1 MHLAHHHGGGAST
14 RRGPALNDAPYASL
28 SPDLVL
34 DAVNACGLWPDGRL
48 LALNSYEN
56 RVWQVGLE
64 QVGVEPE
71 SPVIAKFYRPG
82 RWSDAAIVEEHTFAL
97 ELAAA
102 ELPVVAPL
110 VFGGHTLL
118 RHDGFRY
125 ALTPRRG
132 GRAPELE
139 ALDQLQWLGR
149 LIARIHVVGARQ
161 PFAHRGRLDRGTMVQ
176 QPMQA
181 VLESSLLPASLQTNY
196 RAAAMRLDAAIASR
210 LDAVGPVRQLRLH
223 GDCHPGNVLWT
234 DEGPHFVDLDDARTG
249 PAVQDLWML
258 ASDER
263 AMNAVLEGYR
273 QFRDFD
279 DSELML
285 VPALRAMRQLHYAGW
300 IAARWH
306 DPAFPAAFPFA
317 AESRWWEQH
326 IGDLHELADE
336 LE

>member
-1 MHLAHHHGGGAST
+1 MVS
-14 RRGPALNDAPYASL
+14 DAPYARL

-34 DAVNACGLWPDGRL
+34 NAVGACGLWPDGRL
-48 LALNSYEN
+48 LALNSFEN

-64 QVGVEPE
+64 ETQ
-71 SPVIAKFYRPG
+71 PVIAKFYRPG
-82 RWSDAAIVEEHTFAL
+82 RWSDAAIAEEHTFAQ
-97 ELAAA
+97 ELANA

-110 VFGGHTLL
+110 AFDGRTLL
-118 RHDGFRY
+118 LHEGFRY
-125 ALTPRRG
+125 ALSPRRG

-149 LIARIHVVGARQ
+149 LIARMHLIGAKA
-161 PFAHRGRLDRGTMVQ
+161 PFEHRGRLDRETMVRL
-176 QPMQA
+176 PMQA
-181 VLESSLLPASLQTNY
+181 VLASSLLPATMQTNY
-196 RAAAMRLDAAIASR
+196 RAAAERLDAAIAQR
-210 LDAVGPVRQLRLH
+210 LEAVGPVRPLRLH

-234 DEGPHFVDLDDARTG
+234 DAGPHFVDFDDARTG

-258 ASDER
+258 ANDDR
-263 AMNAVLEGYR
+263 AMEAVLEGYR

-279 DSELML
+279 PAELAL
-285 VPALRAMRQLHYAGW
+285 IPVLRAMRQLHYAGW

-326 IGDLHELADE
+326 LADLHELADE

>member
-1 MHLAHHHGGGAST
+1 MHLAHHHGGGCGAC
-14 RRGPALNDAPYASL
+14 RGAALNSAPYANL
-28 SPDLVL
+28 TPDLVL
-34 DAVNACGLWPDGRL
+34 DAVSACGLWPDGRL

-56 RVWQVGLE
+56 RVWQVG
-64 QVGVEPE
+64 VEDA

-82 RWSDAAIVEEHTFAL
+82 RWSDAAIAEEHAFSQ
-97 ELAAA
+97 ELADA

-110 VFGGHTLL
+110 AFDRHSLL
-118 RHDGFRY
+118 THQGFRY

-139 ALDQLQWLGR
+139 AIDQLQWLGR
-149 LIARIHVVGARQ
+149 LIARIHLIGARQ
-161 PFAHRGRLDRGTMVQ
+161 TFVHRARLDRATMVH

-181 VLESSLLPASLQTNY
+181 VLESTLLPGTLQTNY
-196 RAAAMRLDAAIASR
+196 RVAASRLDAAIAMR
-210 LDAVGPVRQLRLH
+210 LEAVGPVRQLRLH

-234 DEGPHFVDLDDARTG
+234 DAGPHFVDFDDARTG

-258 ASDER
+258 ANDER
-263 AMNAVLEGYR
+263 AMKALLEGYQ

-279 DSELML
+279 YGELAL
-285 VPALRAMRQLHYAGW
+285 IAALRAMRQLHYAGW
-300 IAARWH
+300 IAARWS

-326 IGDLHELADE
+326 LADLHELADE

>member
-1 MHLAHHHGGGAST
+1 M
-14 RRGPALNDAPYASL
+14 NDDAPYARL
-28 SPDLVL
+28 GPDLVL
-34 DAVNACGLWPDGRL
+34 DAVGACGLWPDGRL

-64 QVGVEPE
+64 PVGSALAV
-71 SPVIAKFYRPG
+71 PVIAKFYRPG
-82 RWSDAAIVEEHTFAL
+82 RWSDAAIVEEHHFAQ
-97 ELAAA
+97 ELADA

-110 VFGGHTLL
+110 IFDGRSLL
-118 RHDGFRY
+118 HHEGFRY

-139 ALDQLQWLGR
+139 AVDQLQWLGR
-149 LIARIHVVGARQ
+149 LIARMHVIGARQ
-161 PFAHRGRLDRGTMVQ
+161 PFVHRGRLDGDSMVR

-181 VLESSLLPASLQTNY
+181 VLDSSLLPGSLQTNY
-196 RAAAMRLDAAIASR
+196 RAAATRLATAIAQR
-210 LDAVGPVRQLRLH
+210 QQAIGPVRQLRLH

-234 DEGPHFVDLDDARTG
+234 DEGPHFVDFDDARSG

-258 ASDER
+258 ANDER
-263 AMNAVLEGYR
+263 AMKAVLEGYE

-279 DSELML
+279 HGELAL

-326 IGDLHELADE
+326 IADLHELADE

>member
-1 MHLAHHHGGGAST
+1 MRST
-14 RRGPALNDAPYASL
+14 DKPYARL

-34 DAVNACGLWPDGRL
+34 DAVGACGLWPDGRL

-64 QVGVEPE
+64 DGA
-71 SPVIAKFYRPG
+71 PVIAKFYRPD
-82 RWSDAAIVEEHTFAL
+82 RWTDAAIIEEHRFAL

-102 ELPVVAPL
+102 ELPMVAPL
-110 VFGGHTLL
+110 AFEGHTLL
-118 RHDGFRY
+118 HHEGFRY
-125 ALTPRRG
+125 ALSLRHG

-139 ALDQLQWLGR
+139 AADQLQWLGR
-149 LIARIHVVGARQ
+149 LIARMHGVGARS
-161 PFAHRGRLDRGTMVQ
+161 PFIHRGRLDRETMVQ
-176 QPMQA
+176 QPMRA
-181 VLESSLLPASLQTNY
+181 VLDASLLPDSLQTNY
-196 RAAAMRLDAAIASR
+196 RAAATRLDHAIGAR
-210 LDAVGPVRQLRLH
+210 MEAVGPPRQLRLH

-234 DEGPHFVDLDDARTG
+234 DAGPHFVDLDDARSG

-258 ASDER
+258 ANDER
-263 AMNAVLEGYR
+263 AFDALLEGYR

-279 DSELML
+279 DSELTL

-326 IGDLHELADE
+326 IADLHELSDE
-336 LE
+336 LA

>member
-1 MHLAHHHGGGAST
+1 MNS
-14 RRGPALNDAPYASL
+14 APYASL
-28 SPDLVL
+28 TPELVL
-34 DAVNACGLWPDGRL
+34 DAVGACGLWPDGRL

-64 QVGVEPE
+64 DAT
-71 SPVIAKFYRPG
+71 PVIAKFYRPG
-82 RWSDAAIVEEHTFAL
+82 RWSNEAILEEHTFAR
-97 ELAAA
+97 ELAEA
-102 ELPVVAPL
+102 ELPAVEPL
-110 VFGGHTLL
+110 VFSGLTLL
-118 RHDGFRY
+118 RHGGFRY

-139 ALDQLQWLGR
+139 AIDQLQWLGR
-149 LIARIHVVGARQ
+149 LIARMHVIGARQ
-161 PFAHRGRLDRGTMVQ
+161 PFAHRGRLDRDTMVQ

-181 VLESSLLPASLQTNY
+181 VLASSLLPASLQTNY
-196 RAAAMRLDAAIASR
+196 RAAATRLDAAIAAR
-210 LDAVGPVRQLRLH
+210 LDAIGPVRQLRLH

-234 DEGPHFVDLDDARTG
+234 DAGPHFVDFDDARSG

-258 ASDER
+258 ANDDR
-263 AMNAVLEGYR
+263 AMEALLEGYR

-279 DSELML
+279 STELVL
-285 VPALRAMRQLHYAGW
+285 IPVLRAMRQMHYAGW

-306 DPAFPAAFPFA
+306 DSAFPAAFPFA

-326 IGDLHELADE
+326 LADLHELADE